1 MLNLNFNPIKLMTID
16 SLLNLVSLNLA
27 ATQMTH
33 INMSKILSRSIEE
46 IDLSL
51 NTNVTYDVTVMQR
64 LKRIKLE
71 STKFEQMI
79 YIVLNPNV
87 ISIDFSETSFLNDF
101 SFLSSLIKLE
111 ELRLSQLNISSM
123 DDIKIETFHMLKRLD
138 LSHNSL
144 TRVTFNSLANA
155 KNLEVLDLSYNC
167 ILFIDERIFSTND
180 YLNNL
185 RHLNLEHNQLSVL
198 TSDMSKLKK
207 LFTLRLSF
215 NRLERFPILK
225 MQVTHLFVDN
235 VNS

>member
-33 INMSKILSRSIEE
+33 IHMSIILSRSIEE

-71 STKFEQMI
+71 NTKFSQKCN
-79 YIVLNPNV
+79 VSLNPNV

-101 SFLSSLIKLE
+101 NFLTSLTKLE

-155 KNLEVLDLSYNC
+155 KKS
-167 ILFIDERIFSTND
+167 
-180 YLNNL
+180 
-185 RHLNLEHNQLSVL
+185 
-198 TSDMSKLKK
+198 
-207 LFTLRLSF
+207 
-215 NRLERFPILK
+215 
-225 MQVTHLFVDN
+225 
-235 VNS
+235 